1 MTFSVLKLQTSEPYK
16 ILRVKSES
24 VFYQHESYYIHT
36 RVYSRF
42 QLRNAQLSTCAHIC
56 PYRAILMGEK
66 PFEFRIVDN
75 PPSIGHIKSEIDP
88 KVLDIM
94 GVK

>member
-1 MTFSVLKLQTSEPYK
+1 
-16 ILRVKSES
+16 
-24 VFYQHESYYIHT
+24 
-36 RVYSRF
+36 
-42 QLRNAQLSTCAHIC
+42 
-56 PYRAILMGEK
+56 MGEK

-75 PPSIGHIKSEIDP
+75 PPSIGHIKSEIDQ

>member
-1 MTFSVLKLQTSEPYK
+1 
-16 ILRVKSES
+16 
-24 VFYQHESYYIHT
+24 
-36 RVYSRF
+36 
-42 QLRNAQLSTCAHIC
+42 
-56 PYRAILMGEK
+56 MGEK